1 MIKTEATTT
10 VGKMYEDDCSA
21 HDETTL
27 YSYFHFI
34 IKSFISWVS
43 QKTIENPLNFRN
55 SDNENFYLI
64 KKIIFFCLVV
74 IL

>member
-10 VGKMYEDDCSA
+10 VGKMYEDDRSA

-34 IKSFISWVS
+34 NKYFTS
-43 QKTIENPLNFRN
+43 
-55 SDNENFYLI
+55 
-64 KKIIFFCLVV
+64 
-74 IL
+74 